1 MQSQGISYAHA
12 GPVLLKDID
21 GRKGIV
27 QFYGAAFHNVDS
39 DNDVTMPG
47 AFTKSFAENGPAGAN
62 RIKHLRQHET
72 RSIIGKIT
80 ELGQDAKGAVITSQL
95 TTDTNG
101 KDALALYELDLF
113 EHSFGYRVMKS
124 HKDAAGTQFL
134 TELAVKEFS
143 AVTWGANKDTPLI
156 GMKADTPAARLL
168 SLDRLADHEAKLTK
182 ALRHGSI
189 SNELGHALADELE
202 ALQHAYKELI
212 SLNGEPL
219 KPAALVTS
227 EAGEPSG
234 AKAAHAFLSTFN

>member
-1 MQSQGISYAHA
+1 MQSQGISYACA

-27 QFYGAAFHNVDS
+27 QFYGAAFNNVDS

-80 ELGQDAKGAVITSQL
+80 ELSQDEKGAVVTSQL

-101 KDALALYELDLF
+101 RDALALYELDLF

-124 HKDAAGTQFL
+124 HKDAAGIQFL
-134 TELAVKEFS
+134 TELATKEFS

-156 GMKADTPAARLL
+156 GMKSDTPGARLL
-168 SLDRLADHEAKLTK
+168 SLERLAEHEAKLTK
-182 ALRHGSI
+182 ALRHGNI
-189 SNELGHALADELE
+189 TDTLGHQLADELE
-202 ALQHAYKELI
+202 ALQHAYKGLI
-212 SLNGEPL
+212 SLHGEPE

-227 EAGEPSG
+227 GAGEPSG
-234 AKAAHAFLSTFN
+234 AKAAAAFLSTFN